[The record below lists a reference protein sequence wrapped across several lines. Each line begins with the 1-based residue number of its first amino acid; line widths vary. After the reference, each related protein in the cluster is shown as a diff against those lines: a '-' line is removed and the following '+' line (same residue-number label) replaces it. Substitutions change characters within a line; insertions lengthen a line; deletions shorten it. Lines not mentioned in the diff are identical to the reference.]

1 MTLEQS
7 ELSAIST
14 QKDIWVTS
22 SANRNLKSGLS
33 ELYQSRSVLYALVKR
48 ELKSRY
54 RGSIFGFAWALGKP
68 LSMLIIYSLIIGEI
82 LGASRSV
89 DYFALYLFVGLMFWG
104 FFAEAVASGSNS
116 LVQSS
121 GLLQKIAFPR
131 EIIPLTSVV
140 IAGVNTLIQV
150 PILLFGYAYFNS
162 WPNPSELIMV
172 PILFLALFFFTLGLA
187 LLLSAF
193 NVYVRDVQPLTELS
207 LTLLMYACPIIYS
220 WTFVYSNI
228 LNRFGNTS
236 QLFDLYL
243 MNPLATLFIGLQDSL
258 WPGIRRF
265 SDGTVAENLYTINS
279 PILWILLSSTLL
291 FSIISYRIFLR
302 LEPNFAREL

>member
-1 MTLEQS
+1 MAVDEKWVV
-7 ELSAIST
+7 ST
-14 QKDIWVTS
+14 
-22 SANRNLKSGLS
+22 ANRNIKTGVI
-33 ELYQSRSVLYALVKR
+33 ELYKSRSVLYALVKR

-68 LSMLIIYSLIIGEI
+68 MSMLVIYSLIIGEI
-82 LGASRSV
+82 LGASRSL

-104 FFAEAVASGSNS
+104 FFAEAVASSSNS

-150 PILLFGYAYFNS
+150 PILIAGYVYFNA
-162 WPNPSELIMV
+162 WPSIGDLVMIPVLIAA
-172 PILFLALFFFTLGLA
+172 LFLFTLSLA

-193 NVYVRDVQPLTELS
+193 NVYVRDVQPLTELTLS
-207 LTLLMYACPIIYS
+207 LLMYASPIIYS
-220 WTFVYSNI
+220 WTFVYDHVLSKFSNSTI
-228 LNRFGNTS
+228 
-236 QLFDLYL
+236 FDLYL
-243 MNPLATLFIGLQDSL
+243 INPLTTIFIGIQDSL
-258 WPGIRRF
+258 WPGTRKF
-265 SDGTVAENLYTINS
+265 SSGEIASDLYTISS
-279 PILWILLSSTLL
+279 PILWGLLIGSLV
-291 FSIISYRIFLR
+291 FSLVAYRIFLK